1 MAVSS
6 GRRADPGNVVALG
19 LVSFLTDISSE
30 VTLTFLP
37 LFLKEVLGTAS
48 FLIGVIEGLAES
60 TVALLKFVSGW
71 LSDRLGRRKMLTL
84 LGYGLSAFSKPFLY
98 LAGSW
103 GAVLVLRFVDRVG
116 KGIRTA
122 PRDALVADS
131 AAEGGHGRTFGLH
144 RALDTAGAVWG
155 TGIIAI
161 IVYLSQ
167 QMGAAL
173 DRSTYQ
179 RLVLWGILPG
189 FLALLILALFV
200 REVRPAASSGFEYG
214 RNRAAPLLSL
224 RGFDRRFYIFLAAL
238 VLFTLGNS
246 SDAFLLLR
254 ARTLG
259 LTTLQ
264 VALMVVA
271 FNVVYSLLSMPAG
284 SLSDRV
290 GRRRV
295 ILIGWTAYGL
305 IYLGFALAG
314 NGLQM
319 GLLYVLYGLYYA
331 AFEGTSR
338 ALVADIVPDS
348 ARRGTAYGVYHVVV
362 GITAFPASALAGLL
376 WDLFSPAAAFY
387 FGAGMAILAAVLF
400 GLGVRFHQER

>member
-1 MAVSS
+1 MVASS
-6 GRRADPGNVVALG
+6 GRRTDLKNVVALG

-48 FLIGVIEGLAES
+48 ALIGVIEGLAES
-60 TVALLKFVSGW
+60 TATLLKIVSGW
-71 LSDRLGRRKMLTL
+71 LSDRLGRRKALTL
-84 LGYGLSAFSKPFLY
+84 LGYGLSALSKPLLY

-103 GAVLVLRFVDRVG
+103 GIALVLRFADRVG

-131 AAEGGHGRTFGLH
+131 AAKESHGRAFGLH

-161 IVYLSQ
+161 VVYLSQ

-173 DRSTYQ
+173 NRSTYQ

-189 FLALLILALFV
+189 FLALLILVLFV
-200 REVRPAASSGFEYG
+200 REVRPTSQNV
-214 RNRAAPLLSL
+214 RIRLSL
-224 RGFDRRFYIFLAAL
+224 RGFDRRFYIFLIAL
-238 VLFTLGNS
+238 ILFTLGNS

-271 FNVVYSLLSMPAG
+271 LNVVYSLLSMPAG
-284 SLSDRV
+284 SLSDRI

-295 ILIGWTAYGL
+295 ILLGWTIYGL

-314 NGLQM
+314 SGLQM
-319 GLLYVLYGLYYA
+319 ALLYILYGLYYA

-348 ARRGTAYGVYHVVV
+348 ARRGTAYGIYHVAV
-362 GITAFPASALAGLL
+362 GITAFPASVLAGLL

-387 FGAGMAILAAVLF
+387 FGAGMALLAAVVF
-400 GLGVRFHQER
+400 GLGVRLREA

>member
-1 MAVSS
+1 MVASS
-6 GRRADPGNVVALG
+6 GRRADLKNVVALG

-48 FLIGVIEGLAES
+48 ALIGVIEGLAES
-60 TVALLKFVSGW
+60 TATLLKIVSGW
-71 LSDRLGRRKMLTL
+71 LSDRLGRRKALTL
-84 LGYGLSAFSKPFLY
+84 LGYGLSALSKPFLY
-98 LAGSW
+98 LADAW
-103 GAVLVLRFVDRVG
+103 GAVLAIRFTDRVG

-131 AAEGGHGRTFGLH
+131 AAEEGRGRAFGLH

-155 TGIIAI
+155 TGIIVVV
-161 IVYLSQ
+161 VYLSQ

-173 DRSTYQ
+173 NRSTYQ

-189 FLALLILALFV
+189 FLALLILVLFV
-200 REVRPAASSGFEYG
+200 REIRPTSQNTQI
-214 RNRAAPLLSL
+214 RLSL
-224 RGFDRRFYIFLAAL
+224 RGFDRRFYIFLIAL
-238 VLFTLGNS
+238 ILFTLGNS

-271 FNVVYSLLSMPAG
+271 FNAVYSLLSMPAG
-284 SLSDRV
+284 SLSDRI

-295 ILIGWTAYGL
+295 ILLGWTIYGL

-314 NGLQM
+314 SGLQM
-319 GLLYVLYGLYYA
+319 ALLYILYGLYYA

-348 ARRGTAYGVYHVVV
+348 ARRGTAYGIYHVAV
-362 GITAFPASALAGLL
+362 GITAFPASVLAGLL

-387 FGAGMAILAAVLF
+387 FGAGMALLAAVVF
-400 GLGVRFHQER
+400 GLGVRLREA

>member
-1 MAVSS
+1 MSASS
-6 GRRADPGNVVALG
+6 GRRADLRNVIALG

-30 VTLTFLP
+30 VSLTFLP
-37 LFLKEVLGTAS
+37 LFLSEVLGTAS
-48 FLIGVIEGLAES
+48 ALIGVIEGLAES
-60 TVALLKFVSGW
+60 TATLLKLFSGW
-71 LSDRLGRRKMLTL
+71 LSDRLGRRKVLTL
-84 LGYGLSAFSKPFLY
+84 LGYGLSALSKPFLY
-98 LAGSW
+98 LADAW
-103 GAVLVLRFVDRVG
+103 GPVLVIRFADRVG
-116 KGIRTA
+116 KGVRTA

-131 AAEGGHGRTFGLH
+131 AAEEGRGRAFGLH

-161 IVYLSQ
+161 VVYLSQ

-173 DRSTYQ
+173 NRSTYQ

-200 REVRPAASSGFEYG
+200 REVRPAAPNGWL
-214 RNRAAPLLSL
+214 RLSL
-224 RGFDRRFYIFLAAL
+224 RGFDRRFYIFLIAL

-271 FNVVYSLLSMPAG
+271 FNIVYSLLSMPAG

-319 GLLYVLYGLYYA
+319 GVLYILYGLYYA

-348 ARRGTAYGVYHVVV
+348 ARRGTAYGVYHLAV
-362 GITAFPASALAGLL
+362 GITAFPASVLAGLL

-387 FGAGMAILAAVLF
+387 FGAGMALLAAVVF
-400 GLGVRFHQER
+400 GLGVRLPGR

>member
-1 MAVSS
+1 MSASS
-6 GRRADPGNVVALG
+6 GRRADLRNVIALG

-30 VTLTFLP
+30 VSLTFLP
-37 LFLKEVLGTAS
+37 LFLSEVLGTAS
-48 FLIGVIEGLAES
+48 ALIGVIEGLAES
-60 TVALLKFVSGW
+60 TATLLKLFSGW
-71 LSDRLGRRKMLTL
+71 LSDRLGRRKVLTL
-84 LGYGLSAFSKPFLY
+84 LGYGLSALSKPFLY
-98 LAGSW
+98 LADAW
-103 GAVLVLRFVDRVG
+103 GPVLVIRFADRVG
-116 KGIRTA
+116 KGVRTA

-131 AAEGGHGRTFGLH
+131 AAEEGRGRAFGLH

-161 IVYLSQ
+161 VVYLSQ

-173 DRSTYQ
+173 NRSTYQ

-200 REVRPAASSGFEYG
+200 REVRPAAPNGWL
-214 RNRAAPLLSL
+214 RLSL
-224 RGFDRRFYIFLAAL
+224 RGFDRRFYIFLIAL

-271 FNVVYSLLSMPAG
+271 FNIVYSLLSMPAG

-319 GLLYVLYGLYYA
+319 GVLYILYGLYYA

-348 ARRGTAYGVYHVVV
+348 ARRGTAYGVYHLAV
-362 GITAFPASALAGLL
+362 GITAFPASVLAGLL

-387 FGAGMAILAAVLF
+387 FGAGMALLAAVVF
-400 GLGVRFHQER
+400 GLGVRLPGK

>member
-1 MAVSS
+1 MVAPS
-6 GRRADPGNVVALG
+6 GRRTDLKNVVALG

-48 FLIGVIEGLAES
+48 ALIGVIEGLAES
-60 TVALLKFVSGW
+60 TATLLKIVSGW
-71 LSDRLGRRKMLTL
+71 LSDRLGRRKALTL
-84 LGYGLSAFSKPFLY
+84 LGYGLSALSKPLLY

-103 GAVLVLRFVDRVG
+103 GTVLALRFADRVG
-116 KGIRTA
+116 KGLRTA

-131 AAEGGHGRTFGLH
+131 AAKESHGHAFGLH

-155 TGIIAI
+155 TAVIAI
-161 IVYLSQ
+161 VVYLSQ

-173 DRSTYQ
+173 NRSTYQ
-179 RLVLWGILPG
+179 RLVLWGILPA

-200 REVRPAASSGFEYG
+200 REVRPTSPNG
-214 RNRAAPLLSL
+214 RIRLSL
-224 RGFDRRFYIFLAAL
+224 HGFDRRFYIFLIAL
-238 VLFTLGNS
+238 ILFTLGNS

-259 LTTLQ
+259 LTVLQ

-271 FNVVYSLLSMPAG
+271 FNVVYSLFSMPAG
-284 SLSDRV
+284 SLSDRI

-295 ILIGWTAYGL
+295 ILLGWTAYGL

-348 ARRGTAYGVYHVVV
+348 ARRGTAYGIYHVAV
-362 GITAFPASALAGLL
+362 GITAFPASVLAGLL
-376 WDLFSPAAAFY
+376 WDTFSPAAAFY
-387 FGAGMAILAAVLF
+387 FGAGMALLAAIVF
-400 GLGVRFHQER
+400 GLGVRLREA

>member
-1 MAVSS
+1 MSASS
-6 GRRADPGNVVALG
+6 GRRADLRNVIALG

-30 VTLTFLP
+30 VSLTFLP
-37 LFLKEVLGTAS
+37 LFLSEVLGTAS
-48 FLIGVIEGLAES
+48 ALIGVIEGLAES
-60 TVALLKFVSGW
+60 TATLLKLFSGW
-71 LSDRLGRRKMLTL
+71 LSDRLGRRKVLTL
-84 LGYGLSAFSKPFLY
+84 LGYGLSALSKPFLY
-98 LAGSW
+98 LADAW
-103 GAVLVLRFVDRVG
+103 GPVLVIRFADRVG
-116 KGIRTA
+116 KGVRTA

-131 AAEGGHGRTFGLH
+131 AAEEGRGRAFGLH

-161 IVYLSQ
+161 VVYLSQ

-173 DRSTYQ
+173 NRSTYQ

-200 REVRPAASSGFEYG
+200 REVRPAAPNG
-214 RNRAAPLLSL
+214 RLRLSL
-224 RGFDRRFYIFLAAL
+224 RGFDRRFYIFLIAL

-271 FNVVYSLLSMPAG
+271 FNIVYSLLSMPAG

-319 GLLYVLYGLYYA
+319 GVLY
-331 AFEGTSR
+331 
-338 ALVADIVPDS
+338 
-348 ARRGTAYGVYHVVV
+348 
-362 GITAFPASALAGLL
+362 
-376 WDLFSPAAAFY
+376 
-387 FGAGMAILAAVLF
+387 IL
-400 GLGVRFHQER
+400 

>member
-1 MAVSS
+1 MTALC
-6 GRRADPGNVVALG
+6 GRRADRRNVVALG

-48 FLIGVIEGLAES
+48 ALIGVIEGLAES
-60 TVALLKFVSGW
+60 TATLLKFVSGW
-71 LSDRLGRRKMLTL
+71 LSDRLGRRKALTL
-84 LGYGLSAFSKPFLY
+84 VGYGLSALSKPFLY

-103 GAVLVLRFVDRVG
+103 GPVLVLRFADRVG

-131 AAEGGHGRTFGLH
+131 AAERGCGRAFGLH

-161 IVYLSQ
+161 VVYLSQ

-173 DRSTYQ
+173 NRLTYQ

-189 FLALLILALFV
+189 FLALLILAFFV
-200 REVRPAASSGFEYG
+200 REIRPVSPNG
-214 RNRAAPLLSL
+214 RIHLSL
-224 RGFDRRFYIFLAAL
+224 RGFDRRFYIFLISL
-238 VLFTLGNS
+238 ILFTLGNS

-264 VALMVVA
+264 VALMAVA
-271 FNVVYSLLSMPAG
+271 FNGVYSLLSMPAG

-290 GRRRV
+290 GRRRL
-295 ILIGWTAYGL
+295 ILLGWMAYGL

-314 NGLQM
+314 SALQM
-319 GLLYVLYGLYYA
+319 ALLYILYGLYYA

-338 ALVADIVPDS
+338 ALVADIVPES
-348 ARRGTAYGVYHVVV
+348 ARRGTAYGVYHVAV
-362 GITAFPASALAGLL
+362 GITAFPASVLAGLL

-387 FGAGMAILAAVLF
+387 FGAGMSLLAAVVF
-400 GLGVRFHQER
+400 GLGVRLREA

>member
-1 MAVSS
+1 MSASS
-6 GRRADPGNVVALG
+6 GRRADLRNVIALG

-30 VTLTFLP
+30 VSLTFLP
-37 LFLKEVLGTAS
+37 LFLSEVLGTAS
-48 FLIGVIEGLAES
+48 ALIGVIEGLAES
-60 TVALLKFVSGW
+60 TATLLKLFSGW
-71 LSDRLGRRKMLTL
+71 LSDRLGRRKVLTL
-84 LGYGLSAFSKPFLY
+84 LGYGLSALSKPFLY
-98 LAGSW
+98 LADAW
-103 GAVLVLRFVDRVG
+103 GPVLVIRFADRVG
-116 KGIRTA
+116 KGVRTA

-131 AAEGGHGRTFGLH
+131 AAEEGRGRAFGLH

-161 IVYLSQ
+161 VVYLSQ

-173 DRSTYQ
+173 NRSTYQ

-200 REVRPAASSGFEYG
+200 REVRPAAPNG
-214 RNRAAPLLSL
+214 RLRLSL
-224 RGFDRRFYIFLAAL
+224 RGFDRRFYIFLIAL

-271 FNVVYSLLSMPAG
+271 FNIVYSLLSMPAG

-319 GLLYVLYGLYYA
+319 GVLYILYGLYYA

-348 ARRGTAYGVYHVVV
+348 ARRGTAYGVYHLAV
-362 GITAFPASALAGLL
+362 GITAFPASVLAGLL

-387 FGAGMAILAAVLF
+387 FGAGMALLAAVVF
-400 GLGVRFHQER
+400 GLGVRLPGR